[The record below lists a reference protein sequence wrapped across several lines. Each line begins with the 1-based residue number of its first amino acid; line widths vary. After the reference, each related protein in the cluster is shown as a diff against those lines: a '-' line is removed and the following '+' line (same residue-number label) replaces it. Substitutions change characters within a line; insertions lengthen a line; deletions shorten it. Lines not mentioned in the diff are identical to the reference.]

1 MLILNID
8 KDESI
13 VIGEGEYQ
21 AIVTNVRMANGKF
34 RIGIHT
40 ARNIPVHRASV
51 YEAIHHDEMV
61 TPNGVVPR
69 PQKPS
74 VQNLKQPEGE

>member
-1 MLILNID
+1 LLILNID

-13 VIGEGEYQ
+13 VIGEGEFQ
-21 AIVTNVRMANGKF
+21 AVVTNVRMANGKF

-40 ARNIPVHRASV
+40 ARHIPVHRAVV

-61 TPNGVVPR
+61 TPQGVIRRV
-69 PQKPS
+69 QKPS
-74 VQNLKQPEGE
+74 MQNIQRPEED